1 MMDCV
6 MVCGVGVVV
15 VTLGSFKRTKGWVD
29 FRLSDDG
36 L

>member
-15 VTLGSFKRTKGWVD
+15 VTLGSFKENK
-29 FRLSDDG
+29 RLG
-36 L
+36 GFQIV